1 MKHSLNFFFV
11 LFTLILVSNFYAQNV
26 EQLLDEGDKYT
37 SQFDNYSALQKYQQA
52 DKVSPNNYE
61 VYWRLSRAYVDIAE
75 HLPSKT
81 SEQKDAQVKE
91 YQTALNYAD
100 KAVNL
105 APDKSI
111 CYLRRAIANGKIALF
126 KGVFTALGLVKDVKK
141 DVEKSIQ
148 LGNGGN
154 TVQAIAHYVLGRT
167 HSKVCEKA
175 YLVRLPLGLGWGN
188 MDVAES
194 ELKKAISLNPDSK
207 MFYFELAKVYI
218 EDDEEKDAREALNKV
233 IQLPKRDEDDDQLV
247 AEAKQMLKDL

>member
-1 MKHSLNFFFV
+1 MKHSRNFWLAIFV
-11 LFTLILVSNFYAQNV
+11 LFLASGFYAQSV
-26 EQLLDEGDKYT
+26 EQLLDDGDKFT
-37 SQFDNYSALQKYQQA
+37 SQFDNYNALSKYQQA
-52 DKVSPNNYE
+52 DKISPNNFE

-81 SEQKDAQVKE
+81 DEQKEAQLKE
-91 YQTALNYAD
+91 FQKSLSYAD
-100 KAVNL
+100 KAVSL
-105 APDKSI
+105 APDKSV

-126 KGVFTALGLVKDVKK
+126 KGVFTAIGLVKSVKS

-154 TVQAIAHYVLGRT
+154 SIQAIAHYVLGRT

-188 MDVAES
+188 LDVAES

-218 EDDEEKDAREALNKV
+218 ENDDEKEAKTALNKV
-233 IQLPKRDEDDDQLV
+233 IQLPKKDEDDDQLV
-247 AEAKQMLKDL
+247 VEAKQMLKDL